1 MTHCCISAT
10 EGWRAHPH
18 GPRTGI
24 SSWTRKTQAAMLASD
39 SQAPSSLVVIAVL
52 TATGQYLLSH
62 CEAEQARRK
71 AEARSAELEARLR
84 TLQSQG

>member
-1 MTHCCISAT
+1 
-10 EGWRAHPH
+10 
-18 GPRTGI
+18 
-24 SSWTRKTQAAMLASD
+24 MLASD